1 MIKFGKNSA
10 EKLELLQAFAVLLN
24 PKLGKRSAEVINC
37 SLFWLTKYR
46 LKRHFLFHF
55 CACFNRKTPA
65 LSIVT
70 ALHGV
75 SQTPGT
81 GANNVSQRSTQA
93 LGQGDKVNVFIFRR
107 SHWRDEEQPQH

>member
-1 MIKFGKNSA
+1 MVKFGKNSA
-10 EKLELLQAFAVLLN
+10 EKLELLQAFPVLLN
-24 PKLGKRSAEVINC
+24 PKLGRRSAEVIKS
-37 SLFWLTKYR
+37 SLCWLTKYR
-46 LKRHFLFHF
+46 LKRQFLLHF

-70 ALHGV
+70 ALHGT

-93 LGQGDKVNVFIFRR
+93 LGQSDKVNVYNFRR